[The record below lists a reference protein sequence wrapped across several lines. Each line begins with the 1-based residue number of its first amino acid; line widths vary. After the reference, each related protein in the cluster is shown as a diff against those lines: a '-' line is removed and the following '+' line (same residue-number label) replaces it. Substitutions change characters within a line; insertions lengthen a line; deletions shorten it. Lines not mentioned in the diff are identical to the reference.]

1 MTALSD
7 SSLRALVAGLHQGDL
22 SSAELTEACLARIA
36 EREAEIGAWAWCD
49 PEAARAKARAADAM
63 PATGLLHGIPIGI
76 KDIMHTAGIPT
87 GMGSPVFAGFVPES
101 SADAVQ
107 RIEAAGGFVLGK
119 TVTAELAYFTPGKT
133 RNPWNLAHTPGGS
146 SSGSAAAV
154 AAGMV
159 PAALGTQTNGSVIR
173 PAAYCGVVGFK
184 PSAGTVPVAGI
195 QRFSVTL
202 DQVGLFVREVTDAGL
217 LAAVLTGDTRL
228 LELQPLAPPPR
239 LLAVRSPVWPEAEPA
254 QQAMF
259 EACIAA
265 LRAAGAAVV
274 ERELPAAF
282 DDAHAVHRTV
292 MAYEAAKQLAPLLV
306 EHEAQLSA
314 PLRQIIAEGLA
325 IDSASYRA
333 AIARRLEL
341 RVALAEFLG
350 EADAIVTPPA
360 AGEAPATLAHT
371 GSPAFCTLWSLAGV
385 PALSFPVG
393 LGPQGLPLGLQLVG
407 GLNEDVRLLACA
419 AWCAARI
426 GFQRRPA

>member
-7 SSLRALVAGLHQGDL
+7 SGLRTLSAGLRQGAF
-22 SSAELTEACLARIA
+22 SSAALTEACLARIA

-49 PEAARAKARAADAM
+49 PQAARAKARAADAA
-63 PATGLLHGIPIGI
+63 PAQGLLHGIPIGI

-87 GMGSPVFAGFVPES
+87 GMGSPIFEGFVPEA
-101 SADAVQ
+101 SAAVVQ

-119 TVTAELAYFTPGKT
+119 TVTAELAYASPGKT

-184 PSAGTVPVAGI
+184 PSAGRVPTAGI

-202 DQVGLFVREVTDAGL
+202 DQVGLFVREVTDAGP
-217 LAAVLTGDTRL
+217 LAAVLADDAGL
-228 LELQPLAPPPR
+228 AQVAPLARPPR

-254 QQAMF
+254 QQRMF
-259 EACIAA
+259 EANLAA
-265 LRAAGAAVV
+265 LRAAGAEVV
-274 ERELPAAF
+274 EQELPAVLAQG
-282 DDAHAVHRTV
+282 HAVHRTI
-292 MAYEAAKQLAPLLV
+292 MAFEAAKQLVPLHV
-306 EHEAQLSA
+306 EHAARMSA
-314 PLRQIIAEGLA
+314 PLRQLIAEGLA

-333 AIARRLEL
+333 AVARRLEL
-341 RVALAEFLG
+341 RLALAECLG

-360 AGEAPATLAHT
+360 TGEAPATLAHT
-371 GSPAFCTLWSLAGV
+371 GSPSFCTLWSLAGM
-385 PALSFPVG
+385 PALTFPVG

-407 GLNEDVRLLACA
+407 ALNEDARLLACA
-419 AWCAARI
+419 AWCAGRI
-426 GFQRRPA
+426 GFSGRPA